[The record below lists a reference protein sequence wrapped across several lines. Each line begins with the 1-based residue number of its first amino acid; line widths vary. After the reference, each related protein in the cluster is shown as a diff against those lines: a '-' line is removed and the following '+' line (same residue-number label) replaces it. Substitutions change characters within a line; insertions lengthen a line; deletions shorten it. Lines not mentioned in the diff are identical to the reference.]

1 MNDGMWPWLNRAFK
15 GHVLLYRVTR
25 GVIGHRFPG
34 APPMLLLENVGAKT
48 GEKRTTPL
56 AYVPDGE
63 NVVVVASKGGNP
75 RNPAWFHN
83 LMAHPNTT
91 VQIGSE
97 HRPVHA
103 RVATAEERKTL
114 WPKAVS
120 FYKPYGEY
128 QKKTSREIPLVILE
142 PRL

>member
-1 MNDGMWPWLNRAFK
+1 MKNAMWPWLNRAFK

-25 GVIGHRFPG
+25 GFIGHRFPG

-48 GEKRTTPL
+48 GKKRTTPL
-56 AYVPDGE
+56 AYVPDGDKI
-63 NVVVVASKGGNP
+63 VLVASKGGNP

-83 LMAHPNTT
+83 LVANPNTMIQ
-91 VQIGSE
+91 VGSE

-114 WPKAVS
+114 WPKAVGL
-120 FYKPYGEY
+120 YKPYGEY
-128 QKKTSREIPLVILE
+128 QKKTRREIPLVILE